1 MKKIIL
7 ALLIFFTAAPLYAA
21 INLYDNEDTSVS
33 LYGTLRSYAGYGY
46 SNGSEN
52 KANSNFIYG
61 LQGNSRIGTKIKV
74 GNFSAQVELGAN
86 EKTMYSSSAGSTIGL
101 RQIWGAYSFG
111 KAGQLLA
118 GKTKTPSSMT
128 GFSQDIMNTDSRL
141 SGFGGSSSNNRRF
154 QVQYKIKGITFG
166 IIEDDTTS
174 AIDGLQGTDKQK
186 YIPRFAVSYTY
197 KTDKMYAKAAATY
210 TAVNAGLSSPVSDT
224 RWATVHAYGIAAA
237 VMPKFMDGR
246 LYFALQARYGV
257 NEHLYG
263 ESKTV
268 YNNAEFL
275 HTNIASAKVVVDNNG
290 KVNNVTRISA
300 AAEIGYKAADMFTVI
315 FGGGYQFTKVD
326 ASDDVNSYAVYGQ
339 FPLDFSKNFALI
351 PQIGWYSSSWGAN
364 SQEALIA
371 IMQARFTF

>member
-7 ALLIFFTAAPLYAA
+7 VLLTFFTAAPLYAA
-21 INLYDNEDTSVS
+21 IDLYNNEDTSIS
-33 LYGTLRSYAGYGY
+33 LYGTLRGYAGYGY
-46 SNGSEN
+46 SDGSEN

-86 EKTMYSSSAGSTIGL
+86 EKTMYASSASNTVGL
-101 RQIWGAYSFG
+101 RQVWGAYSFG

-118 GKTKTPSSMT
+118 GKTETPSSMT
-128 GFSQDIMNTDSRL
+128 GFSQDVMNTDSRL
-141 SGFGGSSSNNRRF
+141 SGFGGSSSSNRRF
-154 QVQYKIKGITFG
+154 QIQYKIMGVTIGIV
-166 IIEDDTTS
+166 EDDTTS
-174 AIDGLQGTDKQK
+174 AIDGLQGTDTQE
-186 YIPRFAVSYTY
+186 YTPRFGISYTY

-210 TAVNAGLSSPVSDT
+210 TAVNAALSSPASDT

-246 LYFALQARYGV
+246 LYFVLQARYGV
-257 NEHLYG
+257 NKHLYG
-263 ESKTV
+263 EAKTV

-275 HTNIASAKVVVDNNG
+275 HTNIASAKVVVDDNG

-300 AAEIGYKAADMFTVI
+300 AAEIGYKATDMITVI
-315 FGGGYQFTKVD
+315 FGGGYQFTQVD

-339 FPLDFSKNFALI
+339 FPIDFSKNFALI
-351 PQIGWYSSSWGAN
+351 PQIGWYSSAWGVN

>member
-7 ALLIFFTAAPLYAA
+7 VLLTFFTAAPLYAA
-21 INLYDNEDTSVS
+21 IDLYNNEDTSIS
-33 LYGTLRSYAGYGY
+33 LYGTLRGYAGYGY
-46 SNGSEN
+46 SDGSEN

-86 EKTMYSSSAGSTIGL
+86 EKTMYASSASNTVGL
-101 RQIWGAYSFG
+101 RQVWGAYSFG

-118 GKTKTPSSMT
+118 GKTETPSSMT
-128 GFSQDIMNTDSRL
+128 GFSQDVMNTDSRL
-141 SGFGGSSSNNRRF
+141 SGFGGSSSSNRRF
-154 QVQYKIKGITFG
+154 QIQYKIMGVTIGIV
-166 IIEDDTTS
+166 EDDTTS
-174 AIDGLQGTDKQK
+174 AIDGLQGTDTQE
-186 YIPRFAVSYTY
+186 YTPRFGISYTY

-210 TAVNAGLSSPVSDT
+210 TAVNAALSSPVSDT

-246 LYFALQARYGV
+246 LYFVLQARYGV

-263 ESKTV
+263 EAKTV

-275 HTNIASAKVVVDNNG
+275 HTNIASAKVVVDDNG

-300 AAEIGYKAADMFTVI
+300 AAEIGYKATDMITVI
-315 FGGGYQFTKVD
+315 FGGGYQFTQVD

-339 FPLDFSKNFALI
+339 FPIDFSKNFALI
-351 PQIGWYSSSWGAN
+351 PQIGWYSSAWGVN

>member
-7 ALLIFFTAAPLYAA
+7 VLLTFFTAAPLYAA
-21 INLYDNEDTSVS
+21 IDLYNNEDTSIS
-33 LYGTLRSYAGYGY
+33 LYGTLRGYAGYGY
-46 SNGSEN
+46 SDGSEN

-61 LQGNSRIGTKIKV
+61 LQGNSRIGTKIKI

-86 EKTMYSSSAGSTIGL
+86 EKTMYASSASNTVGL
-101 RQIWGAYSFG
+101 RQVWGAYSFG

-118 GKTKTPSSMT
+118 GKTETPSSMT
-128 GFSQDIMNTDSRL
+128 GFSQDVMNTDSRL
-141 SGFGGSSSNNRRF
+141 SGFGGSSSSNRRF
-154 QVQYKIKGITFG
+154 QIQYKIMGVTIGIV
-166 IIEDDTTS
+166 EDDTTS
-174 AIDGLQGTDKQK
+174 AIDGLQGTDTQE
-186 YIPRFAVSYTY
+186 YTPRFGISYTY

-210 TAVNAGLSSPVSDT
+210 TAVNAALSSPASDT

-246 LYFALQARYGV
+246 LYFVLQARYGV

-263 ESKTV
+263 EAKTV

-275 HTNIASAKVVVDNNG
+275 HTNIASAKVVVDDNG

-300 AAEIGYKAADMFTVI
+300 AAEIGYKATDMITVI
-315 FGGGYQFTKVD
+315 FGGGYQFTLVD
-326 ASDDVNSYAVYGQ
+326 ASDNVNSYAVYGQ
-339 FPLDFSKNFALI
+339 FPIDFSKNFALI
-351 PQIGWYSSSWGAN
+351 PQIGWYSSAWGVN

>member
-7 ALLIFFTAAPLYAA
+7 VLLTFFTAAPLYAA
-21 INLYDNEDTSVS
+21 IDLYNNEDTSVS
-33 LYGTLRSYAGYGY
+33 LYGTIRGYAGYGY
-46 SNGSEN
+46 SDGSEN

-86 EKTMYSSSAGSTIGL
+86 EKTMYASSASNTVGL
-101 RQIWGAYSFG
+101 RQVWGAYSFG

-118 GKTKTPSSMT
+118 GKTETPSSMT
-128 GFSQDIMNTDSRL
+128 GFSQDVMNTDSRL
-141 SGFGGSSSNNRRF
+141 SGFGGSSSSNRRF
-154 QVQYKIKGITFG
+154 QIQYKIMGVTIGIV
-166 IIEDDTTS
+166 EDDTTS
-174 AIDGLQGTDKQK
+174 AIDGLQGTDTQE
-186 YIPRFAVSYTY
+186 YTPRFGISYTY

-210 TAVNAGLSSPVSDT
+210 TAVNAALSSPASDT

-246 LYFALQARYGV
+246 LYFVLQARYGV

-263 ESKTV
+263 EAKTV

-275 HTNIASAKVVVDNNG
+275 HTNIASAKVVVDDNG

-300 AAEIGYKAADMFTVI
+300 AAEIGYKATDMITVI
-315 FGGGYQFTKVD
+315 FGGGYQFTQVD

-339 FPLDFSKNFALI
+339 FPIDFSKNFALI
-351 PQIGWYSSSWGAN
+351 PQIGWYSSAWGVN

>member
-7 ALLIFFTAAPLYAA
+7 IILTFFTAAPLYAE
-21 INLYDNEDTSVS
+21 INLYNSEDTSVS
-33 LYGTLRSYAGYGY
+33 LYGTLRGYAGYEY
-46 SNGSEN
+46 SNGTEN

-61 LQGNSRIGTKIKV
+61 LQGNSRIGTKIKT
-74 GNFSAQVELGAN
+74 GNFSAQIELGAN
-86 EKTMYSSSAGSTIGL
+86 EKTMYASSAGNTIGL

-111 KAGQLLA
+111 KAGQLLV
-118 GKTKTPSSMT
+118 GKTRTPSSMT
-128 GFSQDIMNTDSRL
+128 GFSQDIMNSDSRL

-154 QVQYKIKGITFG
+154 QIQYRIKGITLG
-166 IIEDDTTS
+166 IVEDDTTS
-174 AIDGLQGTDKQK
+174 AIDGLQGTDNQK
-186 YIPRFAVSYTY
+186 YIPRFGIAYTY

-210 TAVNAGLSSPVSDT
+210 TAVNAGLSSPASDT

-246 LYFALQARYGV
+246 LYFVLQARYGV

-268 YNNAEFL
+268 YNNAEFS
-275 HTNIASAKVVVDNNG
+275 HTNIASAKVVVDSNG

-300 AAEIGYKAADMFTVI
+300 ATEIGYKAADMVTVI

-326 ASDDVNSYAVYGQ
+326 ASDDVNSYTVYGQ
-339 FPLDFSKNFALI
+339 FPLKFSKNFALI
-351 PQIGWYSSSWGAN
+351 PQVGWYSSSWGGN

>member
-7 ALLIFFTAAPLYAA
+7 VLLTFFTAAPLYAA
-21 INLYDNEDTSVS
+21 IDLYNNEDTSIS
-33 LYGTLRSYAGYGY
+33 LYGTIRGYAGYGY
-46 SNGSEN
+46 SDGSEN

-86 EKTMYSSSAGSTIGL
+86 EKTMYASSASNTVGL
-101 RQIWGAYSFG
+101 RQVWGAYSFG

-118 GKTKTPSSMT
+118 GKTETPSSMT
-128 GFSQDIMNTDSRL
+128 GFSQDVMNTDSRL
-141 SGFGGSSSNNRRF
+141 SGFGGSSSSNRRF
-154 QVQYKIKGITFG
+154 QIQYKIMGVTIGIV
-166 IIEDDTTS
+166 EDDTTS
-174 AIDGLQGTDKQK
+174 AIDGLQGTDTQE
-186 YIPRFAVSYTY
+186 YTPRFGISYTY

-210 TAVNAGLSSPVSDT
+210 TAVNAALSSPASDT

-246 LYFALQARYGV
+246 LYFVLQARYGV

-263 ESKTV
+263 EAKTV

-275 HTNIASAKVVVDNNG
+275 HTNIASAKVVVDDNG

-300 AAEIGYKAADMFTVI
+300 AAEIGYKATDMITVI
-315 FGGGYQFTKVD
+315 FGGGYQFTQVD
-326 ASDDVNSYAVYGQ
+326 ASDNVNSYAVYGQ
-339 FPLDFSKNFALI
+339 FPIDFSKNFALI
-351 PQIGWYSSSWGAN
+351 PQIGWYSSAWGVN